1 MNNTSSEVLRF
12 RLSSLVPNNN
22 DRQFLWLKLTFGL
35 YIVTFI
41 LGCIGNVSVL
51 IVTGF
56 KTIRRRRP
64 HELFILNLAIGDF
77 ILIVFFIPFQV
88 YITIGKFYPSVVFCK
103 LIAPLITVAF
113 GVSVFTLTVMAVH
126 RCYAITNPFK
136 PAISTRSVYFWLA
149 AVWVLSILLAVP
161 SILVS
166 TSYLNRCIKLWPSQS
181 LKKSYTLSLFIAR
194 FVAPLMTIVY
204 AYVRIAKD
212 LAHTASRR
220 YDLRN
225 GEIRTRTAKYEN
237 IKVMKTL
244 TVIVVLFVFCMLP
257 NRLSTI
263 VVVLG
268 DESKPSRIAGH
279 VRQYTSVLTIF
290 HSCVNPIAY
299 GVLSKRV
306 VAWFRLCCRG
316 RSKQRRNNQGDTVNI
331 FTENLPNRN
340 QRSSQ
345 NSKKLPLMAT
355 PARCKQEEGEEGFL
369 EEKSEER
376 ITTV

>member
-1 MNNTSSEVLRF
+1 MNNTSSEVLLF

-64 HELFILNLAIGDF
+64 YELFILNLAIGDF
-77 ILIVFFIPFQV
+77 ILIVFFIPFQI

-113 GVSVFTLTVMAVH
+113 GVSVFTLSVMAVH

-149 AVWVLSILLAVP
+149 AEWVLSILLAVP

-181 LKKSYTLSLFIAR
+181 LKK
-194 FVAPLMTIVY
+194 VVY
-204 AYVRIAKD
+204 FKPIHRQVCGTVYDHRI
-212 LAHTASRR
+212 R
-220 YDLRN
+220 LRSH
-225 GEIRTRTAKYEN
+225 RK
-237 IKVMKTL
+237 
-244 TVIVVLFVFCMLP
+244 
-257 NRLSTI
+257 RLSTY
-263 VVVLG
+263 
-268 DESKPSRIAGH
+268 S
-279 VRQYTSVLTIF
+279 
-290 HSCVNPIAY
+290 
-299 GVLSKRV
+299 
-306 VAWFRLCCRG
+306 
-316 RSKQRRNNQGDTVNI
+316 
-331 FTENLPNRN
+331 
-340 QRSSQ
+340 
-345 NSKKLPLMAT
+345 
-355 PARCKQEEGEEGFL
+355 
-369 EEKSEER
+369 
-376 ITTV
+376 

>member
-1 MNNTSSEVLRF
+1 MQTANKLYKNRMNNTSSEVLRF

-113 GVSVFTLTVMAVH
+113 GVSVFTLSVMAVH

-149 AVWVLSILLAVP
+149 
-161 SILVS
+161 
-166 TSYLNRCIKLWPSQS
+166 
-181 LKKSYTLSLFIAR
+181 
-194 FVAPLMTIVY
+194 
-204 AYVRIAKD
+204 
-212 LAHTASRR
+212 SRR
-220 YDLRN
+220 V
-225 GEIRTRTAKYEN
+225 GF
-237 IKVMKTL
+237 VH
-244 TVIVVLFVFCMLP
+244 IVGCTKHSGFYF
-257 NRLSTI
+257 I
-263 VVVLG
+263 F
-268 DESKPSRIAGH
+268 KPL
-279 VRQYTSVLTIF
+279 Y
-290 HSCVNPIAY
+290 
-299 GVLSKRV
+299 
-306 VAWFRLCCRG
+306 
-316 RSKQRRNNQGDTVNI
+316 
-331 FTENLPNRN
+331 
-340 QRSSQ
+340 
-345 NSKKLPLMAT
+345 
-355 PARCKQEEGEEGFL
+355 
-369 EEKSEER
+369 
-376 ITTV
+376 

>member
-1 MNNTSSEVLRF
+1 
-12 RLSSLVPNNN
+12 
-22 DRQFLWLKLTFGL
+22 
-35 YIVTFI
+35 
-41 LGCIGNVSVL
+41 
-51 IVTGF
+51 
-56 KTIRRRRP
+56 
-64 HELFILNLAIGDF
+64 
-77 ILIVFFIPFQV
+77 
-88 YITIGKFYPSVVFCK
+88 
-103 LIAPLITVAF
+103 
-113 GVSVFTLTVMAVH
+113 
-126 RCYAITNPFK
+126 
-136 PAISTRSVYFWLA
+136 
-149 AVWVLSILLAVP
+149 
-161 SILVS
+161 
-166 TSYLNRCIKLWPSQS
+166 
-181 LKKSYTLSLFIAR
+181 
-194 FVAPLMTIVY
+194 MTIVY

-257 NRLSTI
+257 NRLATI

-268 DESKPSRIAGH
+268 DESKPNRIAGH

-306 VAWFRLCCRG
+306 VAWFRLCFRG
-316 RSKQRRNNQGDTVNI
+316 RSKHRRNNQGDTVNI

-345 NSKKLPLMAT
+345 NPKKLPLMAT
-355 PARCKQEEGEEGFL
+355 SARYKQEEGEEGFL
-369 EEKSEER
+369 EENSEER